1 MEAISSRIVD
11 LRQLLA
17 ERFPSAPVRPRQT
30 WATGLAGLD
39 DVLGGG
45 LPLGALTEIVRP
57 AAGAG
62 AGLLLHALVEQTAQ
76 RRSRLALVDGRD
88 AFDPDDFENATLRAV
103 LWVRCR
109 SAETAVKA
117 ADWLLRDGN
126 LPLAVLDL
134 TLNPPAELR
143 RIPLSTWHRLARA
156 AESRGLACLALTP
169 QPLVSSAAARLELV
183 HRFALPALGER
194 RSQLTAALHWHWLRR
209 REVLAPAPPASKV
222 VAFAAA

>member
-1 MEAISSRIVD
+1 MESAAAKIVD

-17 ERFPSAPVRPRQT
+17 ERFPTAARPARQT
-30 WATGLAGLD
+30 CATGLAGLD
-39 DVLGGG
+39 ETLGGG

-62 AGLLLHALVEQTAQ
+62 AGLLLHALVEQAAL

-88 AFDPDDFENATLRAV
+88 AFDPDDFDNATLRAL

-109 SAETAVKA
+109 SADMAVKA

-143 RIPLSTWHRLARA
+143 RIPISTWHRLARA
-156 AESRGLACLALTP
+156 AEARGLACLALTP
-169 QPLVSSAAARLELV
+169 QPLVASAVARLELV
-183 HRFALPALGER
+183 HRFALPALAER
-194 RSQLTAALHWHWLRR
+194 RGQLTAALCWHWLRR
-209 REVLAPAPPASKV
+209 REALSPESGKV